1 MKSHVIQTR
10 AILAA
15 ILLALILAACG
26 LGPAEPTATSVRLI
40 THDSFDISEEV
51 LNEFTAET
59 GIIVEVFKSG
69 DGGEMLNKA
78 ILAQSNPLA
87 DVIFGIDNTF
97 LSRALDEDV
106 LLAYESPALA
116 EVPDAFEL
124 DPQYRALPVDYGDV
138 CLNYD
143 VAWFEEAA
151 LPPPDSLDDLAA
163 AEYAGLTVVQ
173 NPATSTP
180 GMAFLLTT
188 IANYGDP
195 GYLDFWQALRAN
207 DVLVVDGWEQAYYEH
222 FTAASEG
229 ERPIVVSYASSPAA
243 EVYFAETPPNRA
255 PTAAVLAD
263 GTCFRQVEFVG
274 ILNNTPNEAAA
285 RQLVDFLLG
294 RRFQEDIP
302 LHMFVYPVNET
313 AELPEVFVD
322 HAAVSANP
330 ATVPAEQIEAGRQGW
345 IEAWTEAVLR

>member
-1 MKSHVIQTR
+1 MMKPMFYLLIMATV
-10 AILAA
+10 LAA
-15 ILLALILAACG
+15 VLAGCG
-26 LGPAEPTATSVRLI
+26 LAPAEPQATTLRLM

-51 LNEFTAET
+51 LMEFTAET
-59 GIIVEVFKSG
+59 GITVEVFKSG

-97 LSRALDEDV
+97 LGRALEQDV
-106 LLAYESPALA
+106 LLAYPSPALA
-116 EVPDAFEL
+116 NVPDVFEL
-124 DPQYRALPVDYGDV
+124 DPQSRALPVDYGDV

-143 VAWFEEAA
+143 TAWFEEAA

-163 AEYAGLTVVQ
+163 AEYSGLTVVQ

-188 IANYGDP
+188 IAAYGDP
-195 GYLDFWQALRAN
+195 GYLDYWQALRAN
-207 DVLVVDGWEQAYYEH
+207 EVLVVDGWEQAYYEH

-243 EVYFAETPPNRA
+243 EVFFAETPPERA

-294 RRFQEDIP
+294 QRFQEDIP

-313 AELPEVFVD
+313 AELPDVFVEY
-322 HAAVSANP
+322 AAVSANP
-330 ATVPAEQIEAGRQGW
+330 ATVAPERIEADRQGW
-345 IEAWTEAVLR
+345 LEAWTEAVLR